1 MPPLLLDWIKRHLRV
16 GPPSTSSSGDKE
28 RKDARI
34 LEKIVRILWRDCQ
47 EEVPHT

>member
-1 MPPLLLDWIKRHLRV
+1 MTAVDVEP
-16 GPPSTSSSGDKE
+16 GDQG

-34 LEKIVRILWRDCQ
+34 LEKVERILWRDCQ